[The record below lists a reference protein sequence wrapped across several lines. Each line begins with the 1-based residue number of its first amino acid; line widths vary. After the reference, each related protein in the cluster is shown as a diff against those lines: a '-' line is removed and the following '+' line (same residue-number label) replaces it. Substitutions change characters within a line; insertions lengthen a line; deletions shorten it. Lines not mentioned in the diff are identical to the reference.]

1 METILQTAAASLA
14 SALVVGV
21 VTAAF
26 IRPKLFM
33 RIYPHLLIGCLVCM
47 TFGTGAAFGGKVGT
61 GIWLTCGAVL
71 AAIALIV
78 VLRPAAQQEAEH
90 ESSAEEARRDD
101 P

>member
-1 METILQTAAASLA
+1 MDTIAQATAATLA

-33 RIYPHLLIGCLVCM
+33 RLYPNLLIGCLVGVS
-47 TFGTGAAFGGKVGT
+47 FGLGVAVGGRIVSGYWLAAGFGMAAGAL
-61 GIWLTCGAVL
+61 ILVL
-71 AAIALIV
+71 A
-78 VLRPAAQQEAEH
+78 PAARQEAK
-90 ESSAEEARRDD
+90 EAARGEDGNRDD